1 MKNLIY
7 KELRLSINPL
17 FYLITLLASLI
28 LIPNWVY
35 FIAISYLLYIA
46 LPNIFTTNKAQNDIA
61 FSVLLPVRKR
71 DVVGARVLSIAGLE
85 VLQMA
90 VAGLFCWLN
99 HILYH
104 NENFLLN
111 PNAAYIGFGFMMFGV
126 FNLVFFPM
134 FYKTAF
140 KVGIPAIIA
149 VVAATL
155 FATGV
160 ELVCLFIPWAK
171 QAFDAPNPAT
181 LIWKIGALIAGMVV
195 FVLLTF
201 AAYRASAKRFER
213 INL

>member
-17 FYLITLLASLI
+17 FYLVTLLASLI

-46 LPNIFTTNKAQNDIA
+46 VPNIFTTNKAQNDIT

-71 DVVGARVLSIAGLE
+71 DVVGARIFSIALLE

-134 FYKTAF
+134 FYKTAN
-140 KVGIPAIIA
+140 KVGIPSLIAIA
-149 VVAATL
+149 AATL
-155 FATGV
+155 FAAVV
-160 ELVCLFIPWAK
+160 ELVAALVPWAK
-171 QAFDAPNPAT
+171 SAFDTPNPAT
-181 LIWKIGALIAGMVV
+181 LGWKIGTLITGIIV
-195 FVLLTF
+195 FVVLTF
-201 AAYRASAKRFER
+201 FAYRASSKRFES
-213 INL
+213 IDL